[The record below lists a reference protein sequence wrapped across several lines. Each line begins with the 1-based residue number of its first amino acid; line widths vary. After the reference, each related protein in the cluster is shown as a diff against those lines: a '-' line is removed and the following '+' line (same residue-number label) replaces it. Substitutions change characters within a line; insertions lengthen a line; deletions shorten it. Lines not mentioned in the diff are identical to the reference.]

1 MAMGTSQCS
10 SICKTCTFWLCT
22 RWEVP
27 IPYHL
32 EQLEPVP
39 KAEMVWK
46 GDLHHPLTT
55 WCSTTLLYAK
65 SLADTKAKWHWV
77 NKNKL
82 LSHSA
87 QLHWSALHHLSC
99 TIAPLDCTIAPLEC
113 THCTTRLHHL
123 YHFVVPVHPV
133 YRTFVPSVSYLFF
146 CYQNYVFCYQN
157 YVFCYQNLVRYMG
170 YNDILLSKLGTVG
183 WYSGCIATKKWYT
196 WVVHLV
202 HLD

>member
-1 MAMGTSQCS
+1 MALSKQKQTFVTQC
-10 SICKTCTFWLCT
+10 T
-22 RWEVP
+22 
-27 IPYHL
+27 
-32 EQLEPVP
+32 
-39 KAEMVWK
+39 
-46 GDLHHPLTT
+46 
-55 WCSTTLLYAK
+55 TTLI
-65 SLADTKAKWHWV
+65 S
-77 NKNKL
+77 
-82 LSHSA
+82 
-87 QLHWSALHHLSC
+87 
-99 TIAPLDCTIAPLEC
+99 IAPPIVYHCTTRLYHCTLEC

-123 YHFVVPVHPV
+123 YHFVVPVYPV